1 MRMSPPKV
9 TKNKS
14 TWSVLSEEASQAV
27 YFKILW
33 DENLLKSW
41 PAQMLLGKFM
51 SLISFFKEQEYHSG
65 FADGFP
71 IGSLVTV
78 AVSVWVKEK
87 CFHDLVR
94 SLSGT
99 QFCRNMPSIITWS

>member
-1 MRMSPPKV
+1 
-9 TKNKS
+9 
-14 TWSVLSEEASQAV
+14 
-27 YFKILW
+27 
-33 DENLLKSW
+33 
-41 PAQMLLGKFM
+41 MLLGKFIF
-51 SLISFFKEQEYHSG
+51 LISFFKGQEYNSG

-78 AVSVWVKEK
+78 TVSVWVKEK

-99 QFCRNMPSIITWS
+99 QFCRHMSSIIT